1 MILKAIY
8 RGTIH
13 PKAPYHFDYSVENP
27 SHYPTPTGKWEPDKL
42 WFTLRWRR
50 EPYGF
55 RMLNK
60 GTINEPAIELTIH
73 GAKKLAKK
81 EIEALLDEL
90 AYRFEWY
97 GDYSEF
103 YKRFGKDKLLGP
115 VINKFEGMRMFCR
128 EDLYG
133 YLMIA
138 ILLQN
143 ANVKRTTQMTQ
154 AMLENYGDL
163 LEFDGQCHYCFW
175 SPERLVEVSEEEL
188 RALKVGYRAKSFLR
202 VSQDFVAG
210 KIDEIA
216 MRRFGNEELR
226 KSLLSIYG
234 VGPASLDYLMRDVFH
249 RRDALNTVPPWETKI
264 YSRLL
269 FDKENEDV
277 ERILEEIKNRFGEW
291 RAVAIHYLFMDLSWR
306 QRERPIEWFKKL
318 MPF

>member
-42 WFTLRWRR
+42 WFTLRWRG

-81 EIEALLDEL
+81 EIEALLEEM

-103 YKRFGKDKLLGP
+103 YKRFEKDKLLGP

-128 EDLYG
+128 EDC
-133 YLMIA
+133 
-138 ILLQN
+138 
-143 ANVKRTTQMTQ
+143 TDT
-154 AMLENYGDL
+154 
-163 LEFDGQCHYCFW
+163 
-175 SPERLVEVSEEEL
+175 
-188 RALKVGYRAKSFLR
+188 
-202 VSQDFVAG
+202 
-210 KIDEIA
+210 
-216 MRRFGNEELR
+216 
-226 KSLLSIYG
+226 YG

-249 RRDALNTVPPWETKI
+249 RRDALNTVPPWEAKI

-277 ERILEEIKNRFGEW
+277 ERILEEIKKKFGEW

-306 QRERPIEWFKKL
+306 Q
-318 MPF
+318 